1 MLTIGTTVLG
11 VNDVARATA
20 FWCDA
25 LGYVPREE
33 GDETWVVLVP
43 QKGEGARL
51 ALMLS
56 ETPVQPHP
64 RIHLDLYA
72 DDQAGEVERL
82 LGLGAPR
89 RWTGTCIRRTPISSS
104 WKTRTETGSASWTL
118 PPDCQ
123 PSLQPTRARHERQPT
138 TKGHSM
144 D

>member
-25 LGYVPREE
+25 LGYIPRED

-43 QKGEGARL
+43 QRGEGARL

-56 ETPVQPHP
+56 ETPVQEHP

-82 LGLGAPR
+82 VELGASR
-89 RWTGTCIRRTPISSS
+89 VDWD
-104 WKTRTETGSASWTL
+104 L
-118 PPDCQ
+118 YPDDPDFVVLEDPDGNRFCVVD
-123 PSLQPTRARHERQPT
+123 A
-138 TKGHSM
+138 GA
-144 D
+144 

>member
-43 QKGEGARL
+43 QKGDGARL

-56 ETPVQPHP
+56 ETAVQPHP
-64 RIHLDLYA
+64 RLHLDLYA
-72 DDQAGEVERL
+72 DDQAADEKLLHGGHLIPEV
-82 LGLGAPR
+82 
-89 RWTGTCIRRTPISSS
+89 TGVDVSQGGQGDQGDIFFSLISSI
-104 WKTRTETGSASWTL
+104 
-118 PPDCQ
+118 
-123 PSLQPTRARHERQPT
+123 SL
-138 TKGHSM
+138 
-144 D
+144 